1 MTDAHCTVDYSR
13 VDDGIVTRV
22 SWLAAL
28 VVAVEMGAVETVV
41 VVVTLVADVVVLT
54 LVAVILPR
62 LEY

>member
-1 MTDAHCTVDYSR
+1 

-22 SWLAAL
+22 SWVAAL
-28 VVAVEMGAVETVV
+28 VVAVEMGTVETVV

-62 LEY
+62 LKY